1 MLLSHRRFA
10 ALTVATVGSLTLA
23 ACGGG
28 GFDSSSSS
36 TSGGAGSS
44 STTASDT
51 ASSSS
56 APTGVALKMLIA
68 SSGDAETNAVKA
80 ATDAWGK
87 ATGNTVEVTVASDM
101 DQELAQGFAGGN
113 PADVMYMDAGKF
125 ATFAKQGSL
134 EAYGDGFTD
143 NDKFF
148 ESLRK
153 TFTYDGKQYCVP
165 KDFSAL
171 ALQINTTMWKDAGL
185 TDSDIPTTWDQ
196 LVAVSK
202 KLTEGK
208 VAGLGIGIGIDRLGA
223 FVVQNGGW
231 WLNADNTGGAAA
243 DAKVTDA
250 LKFVQ
255 DNVKAGNFKMSN
267 DLGAGWGGEAFG
279 KQLSAMTIEGNW
291 IAGAMKN
298 DYPDVKYKS
307 VELPAGPAGKGTLM
321 FTQCW
326 GLAADSKNK
335 DAAKDLIKFLTT
347 ADQQMKFADA
357 FGVMPSRTDAAETYK
372 AKYPDDAAFVAGGA
386 YGHGPINVPGLT
398 DVVAE
403 LNSQLEKMATADI
416 AGATKSF
423 DDNAASA
430 IGG

>member
-1 MLLSHRRFA
+1 MNRTARRGTTLALA
-10 ALTVATVGSLTLA
+10 AIGSLTLA

-28 GFDSSSSS
+28 GFESS
-36 TSGGAGSS
+36 TSATGGASS
-44 STTASDT
+44 SGT
-51 ASSSS
+51 ASSGETSS
-56 APTGVALKMLIA
+56 ASVPTGAALKMLIA
-68 SSGDAETNAVKA
+68 SSGDAETAAVKA
-80 ATDAWGK
+80 ATEAWGK
-87 ATGNTVEVTVASDM
+87 KTGNTVEVTVASDM

-134 EAYGDGFTD
+134 EAYADKIAD
-143 NDKFF
+143 NDKFY
-148 ESLRK
+148 ESLRN

-165 KDFSAL
+165 KDFSSL
-171 ALQINTTMWKDAGL
+171 ALEINTDMWKKAGL
-185 TDSDIPTTWDQ
+185 TDADIPTTWDQ
-196 LVAVSK
+196 LVTVSK
-202 KLTEGK
+202 KLTTDK
-208 VAGLGIGIGIDRLGA
+208 VAGLGIGVGIDRLGA

-231 WLNADNTGGAAA
+231 WLNADNTAGAAA

-279 KQLSAMTIEGNW
+279 KQLAAMTIEGNW
-291 IAGAMKN
+291 IKGAMKN
-298 DYPDVKYKS
+298 DYPKVGYKV
-307 VELPAGPAGKGTLM
+307 VEMPAGAQKGTLM

-326 GLAADSKNK
+326 GLATDSKNK
-335 DAAKDLIKFLTT
+335 DAAIDLISSLTT
-347 ADQQMKFADA
+347 VESQMAFADA
-357 FGVMPSRTDAAETYK
+357 FGVMPSRTDAADAYK
-372 AKYPDDAAFVAGGA
+372 AKFPEDTAFVAGGE

-398 DVVAE
+398 DVVGE

>member
-1 MLLSHRRFA
+1 MLIAHRRFT
-10 ALTVATVGSLTLA
+10 ALTIATVGGLTLA

-36 TSGGAGSS
+36 TSSAGGGTS
-44 STTASDT
+44 
-51 ASSSS
+51 ASSSAS
-56 APTGVALKMLIA
+56 ASASVPTGVALKMLIA

-87 ATGNTVEVTVASDM
+87 KTGNTVEVTVASDM

-134 EAYGDGFTD
+134 EAYADKIAD
-143 NDKFF
+143 NDKFY
-148 ESLRK
+148 ESLRN

-165 KDFSAL
+165 KDFSSL
-171 ALQINTTMWKDAGL
+171 ALEINTDMWKKAGL
-185 TDSDIPTTWDQ
+185 TDADVPTTWDQ

-202 KLTEGK
+202 KLTTDK
-208 VAGLGIGIGIDRLGA
+208 VAGLGIGVGIDRLGA

-250 LKFVQ
+250 LTFVQ

-279 KQLSAMTIEGNW
+279 KQLAAMTIEGNW
-291 IAGAMKN
+291 IKGAMKN
-298 DYPDVKYKS
+298 DYPKVGYKV
-307 VELPAGPAGKGTLM
+307 VEMPAGAQKGTLM

-335 DAAKDLIKFLTT
+335 DAAIDLINSLTT
-347 ADQQMKFADA
+347 VDQQMAFADA
-357 FGVMPSRTDAAETYK
+357 FGVMPSRTDAADAYK
-372 AKYPDDAAFVAGGA
+372 AKFPEDAAFIAGGD

-403 LNSQLEKMATADI
+403 LNSQLEKMTTADI

>member
-1 MLLSHRRFA
+1 MTKYRKSLAVVAAA
-10 ALTVATVGSLTLA
+10 ALSVTGLA

-28 GFDSSSSS
+28 GFESSSSS
-36 TSGGAGSS
+36 TTSASGSGTS
-44 STTASDT
+44 SDT
-51 ASSSS
+51 SSS
-56 APTGVALKMLIA
+56 APTGAALRMLIA
-68 SSGDAETNAVKA
+68 SSGDAETAAVKE

-125 ATFAKQGSL
+125 ATFAKNGSL
-134 EAYGDGFTD
+134 EAYGDGFAD
-143 NDKFF
+143 NDQFF
-148 ESLRK
+148 EALRK

-165 KDFSAL
+165 KDFSSL
-171 ALQINTTMWKDAGL
+171 ALQINTDMWTKAGL
-185 TDSDIPTTWDQ
+185 TDADVPTTWDQ
-196 LVAVSK
+196 LTEVSK
-202 KLTEGK
+202 KLTTDK
-208 VAGLGIGIGIDRLGA
+208 VAGLGIGVGIDRLGA

-231 WLNADNTGGAAA
+231 WLNADNTAPAAA

-250 LKFVQ
+250 LKYVQ

-279 KQLSAMTIEGNW
+279 KQLSAMVIEGNW
-291 IAGAMKN
+291 IKGALKN
-298 DYPDVKYKS
+298 DFPDVKYKT
-307 VELPAGPAGKGTLM
+307 VELPAGAQKGTLM

-335 DAAKDLIKFLTT
+335 DAAKALIKSLTT
-347 ADQQMKFADA
+347 AEQQMKFADA
-357 FGVMPSRTDAAETYK
+357 FGVMPSRTDAAQEYK
-372 AKYPDDAAFVAGGA
+372 TKYPEDAAFVAGGE
-386 YGHGPINVPGLT
+386 YGHGPINVPDLT

-403 LNSQLEKMATADI
+403 LNSQLEKMGTADI

-423 DDNAASA
+423 DENAASA
-430 IGG
+430 MGG